1 MESNYIKKKP
11 RIFPQPHKKEN
22 LKLMHGYKNQYMLF
36 KWNKANSQIN
46 REKTMDSPTI
56 LNYHSTEHD
65 AGILQTFEHVWL
77 DVV

>member
-1 MESNYIKKKP
+1 
-11 RIFPQPHKKEN
+11 
-22 LKLMHGYKNQYMLF
+22 MHGYKNQFMLF

-46 REKTMDSPTI
+46 RKKTMDSPKI
-56 LNYHSTEHD
+56 LNYQSTEHD